1 MTRRLTTRISYY
13 IIIYIYDYI
22 FHLLSSKC
30 LNHNSYLSYI
40 IYYFFPMFLYF
51 HVSHLRPPRLGVP
64 RLGDATL
71 GPGFRFA
78 TGDVVAVLTGGLGV
92 RWQLVAHLLDVA
104 IQTLILLPVLWKEL
118 KIGGKFW
125 KFPKPIG
132 RPNVRR
138 GGDYIYNGYISAILY
153 RQEGISFTLCEFC
166 MPVDKTLCFFSS
178 SCWCKNSACMIDNY
192 RLDKWGFPKMV
203 VPPNHPF

>member
-1 MTRRLTTRISYY
+1 
-13 IIIYIYDYI
+13 
-22 FHLLSSKC
+22 
-30 LNHNSYLSYI
+30 
-40 IYYFFPMFLYF
+40 MFRNYF
-51 HVSHLRPPRLGVP
+51 HVSHLRKPRLGVP

-71 GPGFRFA
+71 GPGFDFA

-104 IQTLILLPVLWKEL
+104 IQTLILLPFC
-118 KIGGKFW
+118 GKNWIFFANF
-125 KFPKPIG
+125 FPNSLNPL
-132 RPNVRR
+132 V
-138 GGDYIYNGYISAILY
+138 GDYIYNGYISAIY